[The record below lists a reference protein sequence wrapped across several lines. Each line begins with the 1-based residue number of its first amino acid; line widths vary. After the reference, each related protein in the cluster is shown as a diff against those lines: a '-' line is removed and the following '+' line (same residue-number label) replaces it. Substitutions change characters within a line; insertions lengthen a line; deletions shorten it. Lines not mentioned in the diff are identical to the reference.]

1 MNGVLERSEMSH
13 VELACSTARAD
24 GRRQPKTHVIQLAHA
39 DQRGLPPAVLV
50 TDYSD
55 SDRDGYGS

>member
-39 DQRGLPPAVLV
+39 DLAWAAPGCSR
-50 TDYSD
+50 
-55 SDRDGYGS
+55 DRLQ